1 MRGQRAGC
9 AYDEL
14 QETCLAM
21 RFFATRLA
29 PWSFHMRRF
38 LFAFFVLIAALLGRG
53 PDAGA
58 KDKKEPDK
66 KEPDKKEPAK
76 VEPKDGKDPYL
87 LVIPP
92 TGAKEVKLADWRFTH
107 GTRRLA
113 LGKDAPA
120 KGKGGPEYLEFREE
134 KSTTYQ
140 NGIVTLVPLAS
151 IRKID
156 YDREKKTVA
165 VIVATSGETK
175 EETLTGTTRFIG
187 LNKITLEADAL
198 LEGLGAA
205 TVKFQ
210 GGADE
215 GLRRITFPAPKPV
228 AEAKGMVANIIAIDK
243 ERTKHTVYDLQPL
256 YLIDGSYR
264 VLPHLMFKKT
274 VKVDMDKLVSLRFIP
289 PSDKKASYD
298 FEVAL
303 KDGDK
308 HTLTLL
314 TKIEL
319 DKKKTATFEGLIGRV
334 PAGYKLFPAHTIQE
348 LLVGEP
354 KKELDAE

>member
-1 MRGQRAGC
+1 MRGIS
-9 AYDEL
+9 
-14 QETCLAM
+14 
-21 RFFATRLA
+21 FALLTV
-29 PWSFHMRRF
+29 F
-38 LFAFFVLIAALLGRG
+38 AALLARCS
-53 PDAGA
+53 DAGA

-66 KEPDKKEPAK
+66 VEKKEPDKIEK
-76 VEPKDGKDPYL
+76 KDAKDPYL

-92 TGAKEVKLADWRFTH
+92 TGGKEVKLADWRFTH
-107 GTRRLA
+107 GTRRFTLA
-113 LGKDAPA
+113 KDAPPKPKDA
-120 KGKGGPEYLEFREE
+120 PEYLEFRED

-140 NGIVTLVPLAS
+140 NGIITLVPLSS

-165 VIVATSGETK
+165 VLVATSGENK

-210 GGADE
+210 GGGDE

-228 AEAKGMVANIIAIDK
+228 TEAKGMVANIIAIDK
-243 ERTKHTVYDLQPL
+243 ERTKHTVYELQPL

-298 FEVAL
+298 FEVTL

-314 TKIEL
+314 TKIDL

-334 PAGYKLFPAHTIQE
+334 PAGYKLFPAHTISE

-354 KKELDAE
+354 KEKLDAE